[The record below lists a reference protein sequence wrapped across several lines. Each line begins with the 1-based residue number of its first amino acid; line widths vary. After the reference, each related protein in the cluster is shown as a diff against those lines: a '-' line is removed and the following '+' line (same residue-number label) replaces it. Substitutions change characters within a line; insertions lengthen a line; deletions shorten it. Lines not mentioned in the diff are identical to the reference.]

1 MKEILLFIMKDLG
14 KKLLFLLRGI
24 LIIAGF
30 IFGGILVM
38 KFTKFLNVFLFRG
51 KGVVFSVIIVI
62 LLLFFLGIYIFHI
75 VLAVKY
81 YKKNNVPFDFAWHEV
96 WDDSDE
102 P

>member
-1 MKEILLFIMKDLG
+1 MKDLG